1 MAEEKKSLVALGVT
15 GCIGAY
21 KAAELLR
28 RLQDTGLEIQP
39 ILTESARQ
47 FVTPYV
53 LQTLSGRKAITDL
66 WDEPE
71 RIDVE
76 HIALSDEIDLL
87 LVAPATANIIAKFA
101 NGIADDFLSTFYIS
115 TEAPVVIAPAMNTK
129 MLRHPAT
136 VRNMEILRER
146 GIRFVE
152 PGTGYL
158 ACGWEGKGR
167 LAAIEDIVDTAGYA
181 LRGDTYLAGRKVL
194 ISAGPTTE
202 PLDPLRFITN
212 RSSGRMGYALAWEAR
227 ARGAEVTLVSGPS
240 NLRPPYGV
248 ELMTVQTGKEMKSA
262 IRDALDGTEVVI
274 MAAAVADFRPV
285 EIADSKIKKTG
296 EAFSLTLD
304 QTEDI
309 LAWLG
314 GVEPKPFLVGFAAES
329 DNLRDNAK
337 KKLSEK
343 KIDMIVANPIG
354 GEYDVLGGDDTQG
367 LIIGSDGAELEIPRC
382 SKKKMATEILNQ
394 IEQRIAK

>member
-167 LAAIEDIVDTAGYA
+167 LAVIDDIVDTAGYA

-194 ISAGPTTE
+194 ISAGPTAE

-212 RSSGRMGYALAWEAR
+212 RSSGRMGYMLAWEAR

-274 MAAAVADFRPV
+274 MAAAVTDFRPA

>member
-47 FVTPYV
+47 FITPYV
-53 LQTLSGRKAITDL
+53 LQTLSGRKSITGL

-146 GIRFVE
+146 GIRFVD

-194 ISAGPTTE
+194 ISAGPTAE

-212 RSSGRMGYALAWEAR
+212 RSSGRMGYALSWEAR

-248 ELMTVQTGKEMKSA
+248 ELMTVQTGREMKSA

-274 MAAAVADFRPV
+274 MAAAVADFRPA

>member
-47 FVTPYV
+47 FITPYV
-53 LQTLSGRKAITDL
+53 LQTLAGRKSITGL

-194 ISAGPTTE
+194 ISAGPTAE

-212 RSSGRMGYALAWEAR
+212 RSSGRMGYAVAWEAR

-262 IRDALDGTEVVI
+262 IRDALDGTEIVI
-274 MAAAVADFRPV
+274 MAAAVADFRPA

-337 KKLSEK
+337 KKLSDK
-343 KIDMIVANPIG
+343 KIDMIVANSIG
-354 GEYDVLGGDDTQG
+354 RENDVLGGDDTQG
-367 LIIGSDGAELEIPRC
+367 LIIGSDGAEIEIPRC
-382 SKKKMATEILNQ
+382 SKKKMAFEILNQ
-394 IEQRIAK
+394 IEQRIAQ